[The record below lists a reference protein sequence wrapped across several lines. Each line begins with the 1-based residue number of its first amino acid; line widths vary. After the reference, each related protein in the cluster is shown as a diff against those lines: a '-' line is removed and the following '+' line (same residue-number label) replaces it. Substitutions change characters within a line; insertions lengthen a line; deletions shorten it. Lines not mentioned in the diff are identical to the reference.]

1 MEVDF
6 ETSPFTGTIFFNNEE
21 IQQVKSKLLENKEL
35 SSNIQILNF
44 KNKKDSNIIEVSL
57 EKNDKIEIINIL
69 KNEIKIEIE
78 NKKPFAINTIEQC
91 LGIVNQLGIKYN
103 INIDGNNNIDFT
115 EIDYTKIKIIKADI
129 KKNEFDIFKNF
140 TFRKDKLTKDITK
153 GIKYIKKELFS
164 LNFGK
169 ICKHDESQDTFN
181 LVIDENRIQFIESIN
196 DFLEKN
202 DYLFYWIL
210 GTDGIGKSI
219 TILYYTMTKMI
230 KINYKKIY
238 FNLKSFVNAEKELV
252 ETLFFNELMRLFIT
266 EEENDIKMNYSTYK
280 YYKEETLKI
289 ITEESTG
296 IQYFWLLLFNFL
308 KIYTKIIKNNQHFL
322 LILDQYKLKKID
334 ANFKNLNNLAKN
346 IKNYNLTF
354 KFKFILICSINNFD
368 IKDEF
373 LDSLFFLSFDTKI
386 KSEIIPVP
394 NYNSE
399 NLEDNLLIEKKNKE
413 NIIEIENSEC
423 SNIEEYLNRE
433 YENINKQFKEYILN
447 KGRKNN
453 NIYSKCIL
461 NSAYSE
467 NTKKVYYNNMS
478 NCKSIIDNNLGEIC
492 KDCIKIFG
500 YSLKYY
506 QLLMDEINKGKK
518 QNKDESRDN
527 YEKRIVKSFYQNMS
541 VKINQNIDYYYSNLL
556 NKEKKDIID
565 LQKYECKYL
574 YELRNIIYNEKTFTL
589 GDICSVL
596 KNFPNKY
603 LNLYIAFSESNNIPI
618 QTNDL
623 SKFTFYFDYSNNFI
637 RHIINKKLDIL
648 NNKLEGSGFGWEFE
662 EKANNALSEYKYLK
676 LPLFKRNIFS
686 LVKIKNI
693 ENTKEYIK
701 KLRKLEDKEFYEFF
715 ELKKYNINLD
725 DIDGIK
731 NFTVIDN
738 NIFLNQISKTGLN
751 FDSAILL
758 KIDKDNDGYTHYLIL
773 FQMTKYKV
781 GECKTKENYT
791 NSAIIAKENL
801 ESIYTGLKIKKIYFI
816 FIIPSNDINLEQTIK
831 KLNKENIYYLKFDF
845 EKSQFFNNNKNEVTN
860 FIINEAEV
868 NESNIDLSV
877 FKTVNDISNSLIML
891 NKAVKQFLSKKSLYE
906 GKFINAYNKI
916 YKENDLNIISIK
928 IPTLLKENIVKQL
941 IIDKYFFEK
950 TNLIFWPSSNCEIEN
965 LLKVFELTNNLI
977 LFSDNNN
984 IYYYYNDLY
993 EIDDLIKYSIK
1004 KSNLTIDNFIGLDLK
1019 EINRLKRP
1027 TKNIKMFV
1035 KIKDYPRFCFCFNI
1049 IQNFKF
1055 NYKFI

>member
-115 EIDYTKIKIIKADI
+115 EIDYNKIKIIKADI

-210 GTDGIGKSI
+210 GADGIGKSI

-334 ANFKNLNNLAKN
+334 PNFKNLNNLAKN

-354 KFKFILICSINNFD
+354 KFKLILISSIDNFD
-368 IKDEF
+368 IKDEL

-399 NLEDNLLIEKKNKE
+399 NLEDNLLIEKNKE

-738 NIFLNQISKTGLN
+738 NIFLNQISKTRLN

-831 KLNKENIYYLKFDF
+831 KLNEENIYYLKFDL
-845 EKSQFFNNNKNEVTN
+845 EKSQFFDNNKNEVTN

-941 IIDKYFFEK
+941 INDKYFFEK